1 MTCLKVRGTGGDA
14 EGDILINIQGLHG
27 SNFGDTLRGKDSQVN
42 HLYGNAGNDTL
53 IGASSTDYFKGG
65 EGSDTFII
73 AKNSDSDDQIKD
85 FDPNDPEEKI
95 DLSAF
100 HESLSTFEDVQ
111 ARLSVSGKP
120 GYGAYLDLG
129 NGQKLGLKGV
139 KIQDLQAS
147 HFYWSQNESEIKARA
162 HAANARNGSQQKEE
176 GTIQKGGD
184 GNDILN
190 GGSGKDILI
199 GGLGSDDL
207 HGRGGNDIIYLDGD
221 SYQSMTIGRN
231 GIVVNTGIASGG
243 SGDDTFIVRETGE
256 NLITDFEVG
265 NRNEKIDVSALG
277 IKQFS
282 ELKFSSGMSL
292 TYDNV
297 TYVNMVDILHASTGK
312 NIVTLLVEGSDPI
325 SKINPYSFIFQSQGD
340 DILTG
345 TDGNDIY
352 TIDAD
357 PGSTNTV
364 INFEYWRS
372 QEYIDLSAFR
382 GQFSDFQDL
391 QGRLSQHGDDTHLDL
406 GHDQTLVLQNIELTA
421 LQTGDFRWSQFDL
434 I

>member
-1 MTCLKVRGTGGDA
+1 M
-14 EGDILINIQGLHG
+14 
-27 SNFGDTLRGKDSQVN
+27 
-42 HLYGNAGNDTL
+42 